1 MDPQTISAAYTTFVL
16 EHGKRPIS
24 VFAFMKALDAPE
36 TDFYAHFSSF
46 SGLEQ
51 NIFKGF
57 LEEAVTSLVKSPEYK
72 TYGTPEKLAGLLFT
86 WIQVMTPQRSFVKFL
101 SENATYPFLSL
112 EAEYLQS
119 TREPFQAYVRKVIKG
134 GVESGEVADRI
145 FITKYYKNAFWGQAR
160 FVLNYWLNDDSNGFE
175 RTDAAIEK
183 SLRFFYDI
191 IQPNALDSGFDLFRF
206 LVMKQ

>member
-1 MDPQTISAAYTTFVL
+1 MDPQTIAAAYTSFVL
-16 EHGKRPIS
+16 EQGKRPVS
-24 VFAFMKALDAPE
+24 VFSFMKSLDAPE
-36 TDFYAHFSSF
+36 TDFYAHYSSF
-46 SGLEQ
+46 SGLEKS
-51 NIFKGF
+51 IFKGF
-57 LEEAVTSLVKSPEYK
+57 LEEAVASLVASEEYK

-86 WIQVMTPQRSFVKFL
+86 WIQVMTPQRSFVSFL
-101 SENATYPFLSL
+101 AKHASYPFLSL
-112 EAEYLQS
+112 EPDYLQA
-119 TREPFQAYVRKVIKG
+119 TRDPFQAFVRKVIKS

-145 FITKYYKNAFWGQAR
+145 FVTKYYKNAFWGQAR

-183 SLRFFYDI
+183 SLRFFYDL